1 MSNQTFQQARPSKPM
16 SSRLMTMKFMQRAAA
31 STSPSTPQSQ
41 SHTLDTLPS
50 KRQKVSAA
58 TSSIPTPTS
67 DLQLIQVALTKEE
80 EKKEKAIN
88 RLAEEAGETKW
99 VLSTVNGEKGN
110 GVGGLRVANAGYSEI
125 DQEAWRPAVSGRR
138 SFGKFNQELEK
149 RQDGAAG
156 TSSSSSETE
165 TEASEEDGEDSDDP
179 AGTRELIRVAKENA
193 MRRADDERYQRKQQR
208 RAEKDELARLVEKR
222 RSKEVKLNRLS
233 SISGVGGGGGKPGG
247 SGKQDIECYS
257 CGEKGHV
264 KRDCPQRGKRR
275 NEDWHGGPAKRHKPA
290 LDY

>member
-1 MSNQTFQQARPSKPM
+1 
-16 SSRLMTMKFMQRAAA
+16 MQRAAA

-138 SFGKFNQELEK
+138 SFGKFNQELEVSFVIVFNSPLLMILQMIFLAN
-149 RQDGAAG
+149 RYLACL
-156 TSSSSSETE
+156 
-165 TEASEEDGEDSDDP
+165 EASRWRSWYI
-179 AGTRELIRVAKENA
+179 LVV
-193 MRRADDERYQRKQQR
+193 QRDR
-208 RAEKDELARLVEKR
+208 NRSKR
-222 RSKEVKLNRLS
+222 RRW
-233 SISGVGGGGGKPGG
+233 
-247 SGKQDIECYS
+247 
-257 CGEKGHV
+257 
-264 KRDCPQRGKRR
+264 RR
-275 NEDWHGGPAKRHKPA
+275 Q
-290 LDY
+290 